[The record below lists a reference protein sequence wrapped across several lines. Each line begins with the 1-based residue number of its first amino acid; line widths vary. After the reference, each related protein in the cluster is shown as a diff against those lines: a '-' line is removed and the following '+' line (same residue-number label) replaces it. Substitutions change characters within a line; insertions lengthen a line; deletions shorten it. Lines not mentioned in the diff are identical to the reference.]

1 MFSIHLTQISPAIVE
16 TLQKLSEISLTTVE
30 HPKIHLV
37 WEIKGWGDH
46 ASYDHT
52 NACKKYFLRVQLEIL
67 SQTAFLRQGLLDKCL
82 NFMSKSIR
90 TPASARILKL
100 RDSILKEG
108 TGHEAFTK
116 ELFDFIEKNEDR
128 FYEAEEEFYVDWYHH
143 FFYIESTRYQEEG
156 EYDRFTIDL
165 KSELITD
172 IKTLQNP
179 NIQLPQRTSFGV
191 QGKECTIN
199 VGPYKERTP

>member
-1 MFSIHLTQISPAIVE
+1 MFSIHRTYISPAIIE
-16 TLQKLSEISLTTVE
+16 ALQKISENSLTTDE
-30 HPKIHLV
+30 HPRTHLV

-82 NFMSKSIR
+82 NFMSTSIP
-90 TPASARILKL
+90 TPASARILNL
-100 RDSILKEG
+100 RDSILKTE

-116 ELFDFIEKNEDR
+116 ELFDFIENNEDR
-128 FYEAEEEFYVDWYHH
+128 FYEAEEELNVAEDWYHH
-143 FFYIESTRYQEEG
+143 FFYIESAKYQEEG

-172 IKTLQNP
+172 TKTLQNP
-179 NIQLPQRTSFGV
+179 NIQLPKRTSFRV
-191 QGKECTIN
+191 QGKGYTIT
-199 VGPYKERTP
+199 VGP

>member
-16 TLQKLSEISLTTVE
+16 TLQKLSESSLTTAE
-30 HPKIHLV
+30 HPKTHLV

-90 TPASARILKL
+90 TPASARILNL
-100 RDSILKEG
+100 RDLILKEG
-108 TGHEAFTK
+108 TGYEAFTK

-128 FYEAEEEFYVDWYHH
+128 FYEAEEDWYHH
-143 FFYIESTRYQEEG
+143 FFYIESARYQEEG

-172 IKTLQNP
+172 TKTLQNP
-179 NIQLPQRTSFGV
+179 NIQLPKRTSFRV
-191 QGKECTIN
+191 QAKECTIT
-199 VGPYKERTP
+199 VGP